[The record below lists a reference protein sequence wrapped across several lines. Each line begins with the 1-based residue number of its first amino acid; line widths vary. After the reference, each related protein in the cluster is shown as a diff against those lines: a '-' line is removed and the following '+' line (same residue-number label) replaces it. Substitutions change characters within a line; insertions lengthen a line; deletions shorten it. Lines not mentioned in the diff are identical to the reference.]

1 MPYSYPPKYALKED
15 TRLISER
22 IDALTENTILMKED
36 TTLISKRVESLET
49 WKPDSSSAA
58 IDAVVDKAPSAQ
70 NAESAPL
77 VMQKAAVTY
86 DTDKITFTAKAAG
99 AAGNGI
105 TVEASCRLSAT
116 LGSGATEITLIGE
129 DGLYAYSEVPLV
141 SVQIVQAATEAT
153 LLVSNAEGVITVSL
167 PADGNN
173 APISTTMDEVLRII
187 LDEMLSTN
195 ALNGVIAGVTPG
207 EGYDQNAKCVVS
219 GVVPFKAAQNTVE
232 GDYDT
237 VMILLAYDGTNFHDW
252 DSVVAEVNEDVNS
265 TLVTAS
271 AGAQGF
277 AGQFKAITTEGGVD
291 SRLCKAGQI
300 LYRTEGIIVCVEDT
314 TAAETDT
321 SKYMFF
327 AKDAE

>member
-22 IDALTENTILMKED
+22 IDALNED
-36 TTLISKRVESLET
+36 LTLRKDAITLISERVESLET

-58 IDAVVDKAPSAQ
+58 IDAAVVQAPSVQ
-70 NAESAPL
+70 DAEAAPL

-86 DTDKITFTAKAAG
+86 DTDKITFTAKATGAG
-99 AAGNGI
+99 GNDI

-116 LGSGATEITLIGE
+116 LGSGTTEITLIGE
-129 DGLYAYSEVPLV
+129 DGLYTESLVPLV
-141 SVQIVQAATEAT
+141 SVQIVQAVVEDP
-153 LLVSNAEGVITVSL
+153 LSISNTDGSIIVSL
-167 PADGNN
+167 PADESNDPTSVKMSDVV
-173 APISTTMDEVLRII
+173 AAIQAQ
-187 LDEMLSTN
+187 MLPTG
-195 ALNGVIAGVTPG
+195 ALNGVIAGVTTG
-207 EGYDQNAKCVVS
+207 ANYDPDATCVTS
-219 GVVPFKAAQNTVE
+219 TAVPFTAAQYAVE
-232 GDYDT
+232 EDGDT
-237 VMILLAYDGTNFHDW
+237 VLILLGYDGTKFEAW
-252 DSVVAEVNEDVNS
+252 DNVETDVNTDENN

-271 AGAQGF
+271 AGAQSEAEPF
-277 AGQFKAITTEGGVD
+277 NAMPLTGGED

-327 AKDAE
+327 AKDA